1 MDYYL
6 HDDPRMSLAWAPW
19 FSHEYITYFC
29 VQAIDGIM
37 TLPQVQVK
45 PNPNFNNTNWPIGP
59 KHIDLY
65 KESYREYRKLSPL
78 WSFAYGE
85 RNGEFSIEPP
95 EHKTIEPWKIL
106 VIYSTEPDL
115 QPDCDLYLHKNQKMT
130 GGSHGWRHMQFRA
143 LGRKFGIATE
153 SVRLHMDLAGMAFK
167 NSNDYWGWRYLSRC
181 SHYLADLGNP
191 FHVQAVPSWFLIKN
205 LFASKKLFQVVSAA
219 HQGYEI
225 YVERRFREG
234 FPAFKQALLQGA
246 REGQADNLDVT
257 AEINSYKHQA
267 KKRLKPIFYFFLDQF
282 GQELINA
289 FGQLDQTIQ
298 MDAATQTNMC
308 SKDAAKVIFQD
319 HHLPALDF
327 LDRITADILF
337 DVGRMLGALFNSF
350 SSLRK

>member
-1 MDYYL
+1 
-6 HDDPRMSLAWAPW
+6 MSLAWAPW
-19 FSHEYITYFC
+19 FSHEYITYFS
-29 VQAIDGIM
+29 VQAIDGLM

-191 FHVQAVPSWFLIKN
+191 FHVQAVPSWFLMKN

-308 SKDAAKVIFQD
+308 SKDAAKIIFRNPN
-319 HHLPALDF
+319 LPALDF
-327 LDRITADILF
+327 LDRITVEILF